1 MKINKRGFTI
11 IELMIS
17 TTILGVLLL
26 ITSAAV
32 IGLTRQFYK
41 GINQAKTQEVA
52 RSIADEIASNIQ
64 YSKNTPMRIDNLLG
78 ENIGWCI
85 ADRRY
90 MFITGQK
97 LGTNAANNES
107 RQVLIRE
114 ADCSGGATPPTL
126 GDGTELVSQNMR
138 LINFQIEQS
147 TSGIIYKITVTVG
160 YGDDDLFCSPDLLNC
175 DAGASILT
183 VPQLKNST
191 DLRCKQ
197 GSGSQYCAVSKTS
210 LSVVRR
216 L

>member
-52 RSIADEIASNIQ
+52 RSIAEEIASNIQ
-64 YSKNTPMRIDNLLG
+64 YSKNTPRDIDNVLS

-90 MFITGQK
+90 MFFTGQK

-107 RQVLIRE
+107 KQVLIRE
-114 ADCSGGATPPTL
+114 ADCSGGDTSPTL

-138 LINFQIEQS
+138 LIKFQIDES
-147 TSGIIYKITVTVG
+147 TSGMIYKISVTVG
-160 YGDDDLFCSPDLLNC
+160 YGDDDLFCSTSMSNC
-175 DAGASILT
+175 DAGDPIMTAFELES
-183 VPQLKNST
+183 KT
-191 DLRCKQ
+191 DLRCRQ
-197 GSGSQYCAVSKTS
+197 GSGSQYCAVSETS